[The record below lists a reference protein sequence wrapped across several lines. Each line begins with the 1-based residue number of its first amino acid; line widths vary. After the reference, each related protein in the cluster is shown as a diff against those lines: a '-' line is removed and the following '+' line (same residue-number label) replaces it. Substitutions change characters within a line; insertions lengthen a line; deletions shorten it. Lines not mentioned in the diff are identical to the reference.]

1 MFFLGYMACVMF
13 LQEKDDLILLLIN
26 TIMRDLQS
34 KNEAEN
40 NMALIAAAYLVP
52 REMTPMLIPIVIEK
66 TQHSRCFIRKKV
78 STYTDSCHSP

>member
-1 MFFLGYMACVMF
+1 MACVMF